1 MSYGKTQMNFLAI
14 STDFMVVPLMPSLI
28 IKDKNVNTDRKIQA
42 KSHTK
47 EMSKWIMF
55 KENAKKIQ

>member
-1 MSYGKTQMNFLAI
+1 MNFLAI
-14 STDFMVVPLMPSLI
+14 STDFMFVPLMPSLI

>member
-28 IKDKNVNTDRKIQA
+28 IKEKNVKTSRKIQA
-42 KSHTK
+42 NSHTK
-47 EMSKWIMF
+47 EISK
-55 KENAKKIQ
+55 